1 MPLLS
6 VRLSSVFLYI
16 VINTSFLFDKVY
28 GPGSVNNEKDFKARV
43 KSEAEVQFVRES
55 DRMLKNDVVNYFI
68 SKLKLDMP
76 NNFLKRWLVKTSEQP
91 ITMEMLEKEY
101 DMYSKSLQW
110 QLIENRILENY
121 KIKVTEKDVVEH
133 AKKLIEIQM
142 KQYGQAEGDDSQLT
156 DIANNILKNEYKIS
170 IPKYKAFYFESFY
183 LIESSIF
190 EC

>member
-1 MPLLS
+1 MCIRDSLGAMLNVDHKAIHNLVS
-6 VRLSSVFLYI
+6 EEFQFTVKNVNRLEPAKLDKE
-16 VINTSFLFDKVY
+16 LFDKVY

-110 QLIENRILENY
+110 QLIENKILEKY
-121 KIKVTEKDVVEH
+121 QIKVTQLS
-133 AKKLIEIQM
+133 LIHI
-142 KQYGQAEGDDSQLT
+142 
-156 DIANNILKNEYKIS
+156 
-170 IPKYKAFYFESFY
+170 
-183 LIESSIF
+183 
-190 EC
+190 